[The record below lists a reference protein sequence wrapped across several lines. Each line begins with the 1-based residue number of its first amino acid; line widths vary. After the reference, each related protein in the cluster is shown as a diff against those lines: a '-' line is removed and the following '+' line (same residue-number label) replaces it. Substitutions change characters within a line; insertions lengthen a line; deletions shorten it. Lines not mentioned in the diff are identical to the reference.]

1 MCFVKGLVR
10 YGLIAGLV
18 AGAGL
23 VIAGPDRALALVTQT
38 RDSINCHIDKHVKDP
53 VALRAQLRK
62 LEAQYPA
69 RIADV
74 RGDLAELRTQIGQLN
89 RDHDVNQRAME
100 LASADL
106 DSLRG
111 MLAKAES
118 LRTSTNG
125 MLASGQ
131 VGGNSDNAPV
141 FAVRFAGETLGID
154 QAYAKVTSV
163 EQHAG
168 AFGQRVA
175 DIERDLGYLTQQESR
190 LATLLDQLETEQ
202 GQFQSQLWQLD
213 RQVDAIA
220 RNDRMID
227 MMSKR
232 QATIDKHSRYRA
244 ESLDQVNARV
254 SDIRARQEAQLE
266 TLAKTTSVNGYE
278 NRARIELDGRA
289 GAAKFTTVPV
299 KPRPAVIEVKPEDV
313 KSIPAPTIPT
323 PAPGGNSAST
333 GEVPSSFAR
342 SGR

>member
-23 VIAGPDRALALVTQT
+23 VIAGPDRAFALVSQT
-38 RDSINCHIDKHVKDP
+38 RDSINCQIDKHVKDP

-89 RDHDVNQRAME
+89 RDHDVNQRAAE
-100 LASADL
+100 LAMADL
-106 DSLRG
+106 TSLKG
-111 MLAKAES
+111 MVAKAES
-118 LRTSTNG
+118 LRSSTNG
-125 MLASGQ
+125 MLTS
-131 VGGNSDNAPV
+131 GGNENAPV

-154 QAYAKVTSV
+154 QAYSKVTTV

-168 AFGQRVA
+168 AFGQRVS

-220 RNDRMID
+220 RNDRMIE
-227 MMSKR
+227 MMGKR

-266 TLAKTTSVNGYE
+266 SLAKTTSVNGYE

-289 GAAKFTTVPV
+289 GAARFTTAPLPKA
-299 KPRPAVIEVKPEDV
+299 KPPVIEVKPEDV
-313 KSIPAPTIPT
+313 KSLPAPAAA
-323 PAPGGNSAST
+323 APSGNSAST
-333 GEVPSSFAR
+333 GNTPSSFALN
-342 SGR
+342 GR

>member
-23 VIAGPDRALALVTQT
+23 VIAGPDRAFALVSQT
-38 RDSINCHIDKHVKDP
+38 RDSINCQIDKHVKDP

-89 RDHDVNQRAME
+89 RDHSVNQRAAE

-106 DSLRG
+106 SSLKG

-118 LRTSTNG
+118 LRSGTDG
-125 MLASGQ
+125 MLASG
-131 VGGNSDNAPV
+131 GCSDNAPV

-220 RNDRMID
+220 RNDRMIE
-227 MMSKR
+227 MMGKR

-266 TLAKTTSVNGYE
+266 SLAKTTSVNGYE

-289 GAAKFTTVPV
+289 NAAKFTTAPA
-299 KPRPAVIEVKPEDV
+299 KPKPAVIEVRPEDV
-313 KSIPAPTIPT
+313 KSAAPTLT
-323 PAPGGNSAST
+323 APAST
-333 GEVPSSFAR
+333 GPSGTSASNGTAPSSIALN
-342 SGR
+342 GR

>member
-23 VIAGPDRALALVTQT
+23 VIAGPDRAMALITQT
-38 RDSINCHIDKHVKDP
+38 RDSIHCEIDKHVKDP

-69 RIADV
+69 RIAEV
-74 RGDLAELRTQIGQLN
+74 RGDLAELKTQIAQLN
-89 RDHDVNQRAME
+89 RDHDVNARAAE

-106 DSLRG
+106 SSLRA
-111 MLAKAES
+111 MVAKAENMRS
-118 LRTSTNG
+118 STTGVYTSG
-125 MLASGQ
+125 DAQ
-131 VGGNSDNAPV
+131 APV

-154 QAYAKVTSV
+154 QAYSRVSSI

-168 AFGQRVA
+168 AFANRVS
-175 DIERDLGYLTQQESR
+175 DIERDLGYLSQQDSR
-190 LATLLDQLETEQ
+190 LTALLDQLETEQ

-244 ESLDQVNARV
+244 ESLDQVNTRV
-254 SDIRARQEAQLE
+254 ADIRARQEAQLE
-266 TLAKTTSVNGYE
+266 SLAKTTSVNGYE
-278 NRARIELDGRA
+278 NRARIELDGRP
-289 GAAKFTTVPV
+289 GTAKLQVMPKA
-299 KPRPAVIEVKPEDV
+299 KPSVIEVRPEDV
-313 KSIPAPTIPT
+313 KNSPT
-323 PAPGGNSAST
+323 PAPSNPTSTSASA
-333 GEVPSSFAR
+333 GSLPGNIALNN
-342 SGR
+342 GR

>member
-38 RDSINCHIDKHVKDP
+38 RDSINCQIDKHVKDP

-62 LEAQYPA
+62 LEVQYPA

-74 RGDLAELRTQIGQLN
+74 RGDLAELRTQISQLN

-106 DSLRG
+106 TSLKG

-118 LRTSTNG
+118 LRSTTNG
-125 MLASGQ
+125 MLTSG
-131 VGGNSDNAPV
+131 SDSSAPV

-154 QAYAKVTSV
+154 QAYAKVNTV
-163 EQHAG
+163 EQHAA
-168 AFGQRVA
+168 AFGQRVS
-175 DIERDLGYLTQQESR
+175 DIDRDLGYLSQQESR
-190 LATLLDQLETEQ
+190 LSTLLDQLETEQ
-202 GQFQSQLWQLD
+202 SQFQSQLWQLD

-220 RNDRMID
+220 RNDRMIE
-227 MMSKR
+227 MMGKR

-266 TLAKTTSVNGYE
+266 ALARTTTENGYE
-278 NRARIELDGRA
+278 NRARIDLDARA
-289 GAAKFTTVPV
+289 GAVKFNAPTAPSKAKPS
-299 KPRPAVIEVKPEDV
+299 VIEIKPEDL
-313 KSIPAPTIPT
+313 KASPAPS
-323 PAPGGNSAST
+323 GNSAST
-333 GEVPSSFAR
+333 GASPSSFALN
-342 SGR
+342 GH

>member
-23 VIAGPDRALALVTQT
+23 VIAGPDRAFALVTQT
-38 RDSINCHIDKHVKDP
+38 RDSINSQIDSHVKDP
-53 VALRAQLRK
+53 VAIRAQLRK

-69 RIADV
+69 RIAEV

-106 DSLRG
+106 SSLKG
-111 MLAKAES
+111 MVARAEA
-118 LRTSTNG
+118 LRAGSSGVLTSG
-125 MLASGQ
+125 
-131 VGGNSDNAPV
+131 SDTNAPV
-141 FAVRFAGETLGID
+141 FAVRFAGETIAID
-154 QAYAKVTSV
+154 QAYAKVNTV
-163 EQHAG
+163 EQHANS
-168 AFGQRVA
+168 FGQRVS

-202 GQFQSQLWQLD
+202 GQFQSQLWNLD

-244 ESLDQVNARV
+244 DSLDQVNTRV
-254 SDIRARQEAQLE
+254 ADIRARQEAQLE
-266 TLAKTTSVNGYE
+266 SLSKTTSVNGYE
-278 NRARIELDGRA
+278 NRARLELDGRT
-289 GAAKFTTVPV
+289 GTAKVNLIP
-299 KPRPAVIEVKPEDV
+299 KAKAPVIEVKPEDL
-313 KSIPAPTIPT
+313 KSAPIPAPSSTS
-323 PAPGGNSAST
+323 ANSGT
-333 GEVPSSFAR
+333 VQPNFALN
-342 SGR
+342 GR

>member
-23 VIAGPDRALALVTQT
+23 VIAGPDRAFALVSQT
-38 RDSINCHIDKHVKDP
+38 RDSINCQIDKHVKDP

-89 RDHDVNQRAME
+89 RDHNVNQRASE
-100 LASADL
+100 LAMADL
-106 DSLRG
+106 TSLKG
-111 MLAKAES
+111 MVAKAES
-118 LRTSTNG
+118 LRSSTNG
-125 MLASGQ
+125 MLTSGS
-131 VGGNSDNAPV
+131 VESDNAPV

-154 QAYAKVTSV
+154 QAYSKVTSV
-163 EQHAG
+163 EQHAL
-168 AFGQRVA
+168 AFGQRVT

-220 RNDRMID
+220 RNDRMIE
-227 MMSKR
+227 MMGKR

-266 TLAKTTSVNGYE
+266 SLAKTTSVNGYE
-278 NRARIELDGRA
+278 NRARIELDGRSN
-289 GAAKFTTVPV
+289 AARFTTAPLPRA
-299 KPRPAVIEVKPEDV
+299 KPPVIEVKPEDV
-313 KSIPAPTIPT
+313 KAAPAPTTTGPS
-323 PAPGGNSAST
+323 GNSAST
-333 GEVPSSFAR
+333 GNTPSSFALN
-342 SGR
+342 GH

>member
-23 VIAGPDRALALVTQT
+23 VIAGPDRAFALVSQT
-38 RDSINCHIDKHVKDP
+38 RDSINCQIDKHVKDP

-89 RDHDVNQRAME
+89 RDHDVNQRAAE

-106 DSLRG
+106 TSLRG
-111 MLAKAES
+111 MVAKAES
-118 LRTSTNG
+118 LRSSTNG
-125 MLASGQ
+125 MLASG
-131 VGGNSDNAPV
+131 GTDNTPV

-220 RNDRMID
+220 RNDRMIE
-227 MMSKR
+227 MMGKR

-266 TLAKTTSVNGYE
+266 SLAKTTSVNGYE

-289 GAAKFTTVPV
+289 NVTRFTTSPA
-299 KPRPAVIEVKPEDV
+299 KPKPAVIEVRPEDV
-313 KSIPAPTIPT
+313 KSGPAAPST
-323 PAPGGNSAST
+323 PATTGPSGTSAST
-333 GEVPSSFAR
+333 GNSPSSIALN
-342 SGR
+342 GR

>member
-23 VIAGPDRALALVTQT
+23 VIAGPDRAFALVTQT
-38 RDSINCHIDKHVKDP
+38 RESINCQIDKAVKDP

-62 LEAQYPA
+62 LEGQYPA

-89 RDHDVNQRAME
+89 RDQNVNQRAAE

-106 DSLRG
+106 SSLKG

-118 LRTSTNG
+118 LRTGTNS
-125 MLASGQ
+125 MLASGT
-131 VGGNSDNAPV
+131 VENDNAPV

-154 QAYAKVTSV
+154 QAYSKVTSV
-163 EQHAG
+163 EQHAL
-168 AFGQRVA
+168 AFSQRVS

-227 MMSKR
+227 MMGKR

-266 TLAKTTSVNGYE
+266 SLAKTTSVNGYE
-278 NRARIELDGRA
+278 NRARIELDSRT
-289 GAAKFTTVPV
+289 AATRFTTAPAKA
-299 KPRPAVIEVKPEDV
+299 KPPVIEVKPEDV
-313 KSIPAPTIPT
+313 KSLPAPTSTGPS
-323 PAPGGNSAST
+323 GNSAST
-333 GEVPSSFAR
+333 GNVPSSIALN
-342 SGR
+342 GR

>member
-23 VIAGPDRALALVTQT
+23 VIAGPDRAFALVSQT
-38 RDSINCHIDKHVKDP
+38 RDSINVHIDKHVKDP
-53 VALRAQLRK
+53 VALRSQLRK

-89 RDHDVNQRAME
+89 RDHDVNQRAAE
-100 LASADL
+100 LAMADL
-106 DSLRG
+106 SSLKG
-111 MLAKAES
+111 MVAKAES
-118 LRTSTNG
+118 LRSSTNG
-125 MLASGQ
+125 MLAS
-131 VGGNSDNAPV
+131 GGNSDNAPV

-154 QAYAKVTSV
+154 QAYSKVTTV

-168 AFGQRVA
+168 AFGQRVT
-175 DIERDLGYLTQQESR
+175 DIERDLGYLSQQESR

-220 RNDRMID
+220 RNDRMIE
-227 MMSKR
+227 MMGKR

-266 TLAKTTSVNGYE
+266 SLAKTTSVNGYE
-278 NRARIELDGRA
+278 NRARIELDGKA
-289 GAAKFTTVPV
+289 GAARFTTAPLPRA
-299 KPRPAVIEVKPEDV
+299 KPPVIEVKPEDV
-313 KSIPAPTIPT
+313 KASPAPTTTGPS
-323 PAPGGNSAST
+323 GNSAST
-333 GEVPSSFAR
+333 GSTPSTFALN
-342 SGR
+342 GH